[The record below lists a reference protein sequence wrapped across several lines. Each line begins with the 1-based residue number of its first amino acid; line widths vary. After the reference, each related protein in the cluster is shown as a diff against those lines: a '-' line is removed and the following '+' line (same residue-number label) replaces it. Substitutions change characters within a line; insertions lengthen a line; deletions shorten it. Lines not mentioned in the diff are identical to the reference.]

1 MFEDKVIVSQL
12 MTKNVVVANPTNKI
26 SQVLAFFTETN
37 ITHLP
42 VAENDRLLG
51 IISIKDLLRF
61 INKGLQ
67 TGKPVSVEDLDSTFS
82 LEAIMTKDPITLSP
96 SDDVQRARE
105 LLSTGQF
112 SALPVVDNG
121 EILGIISIK
130 DVVRYFNSL

>member
-12 MTKNVVVANPTNKI
+12 MTKNVVVASPTNKI

-42 VAENDRLLG
+42 VAEDDKLLG
-51 IISIKDLLRF
+51 IISIKDLLKF
-61 INKGLQ
+61 ISKGLQ
-67 TGKPVSVEDLDSTFS
+67 SGKAVTVEDLDTTFS
-82 LEAIMTKDPITLSP
+82 IDAIMTKEPITLSP
-96 SDDVQRARE
+96 SDDVQKARE

-112 SALPVVDNG
+112 SALPVVNNG

-130 DVVRYFNSL
+130 DVVRYYNTL

>member
-12 MTKNVVVANPTNKI
+12 MTKNVVVASPNNKI

-51 IISIKDLLRF
+51 IISIKDLLKF
-61 INKGLQ
+61 ISKGLQ
-67 TGKPVSVEDLDSTFS
+67 AGSQVSMDTLDSTFS
-82 LEAIMTKDPITLSP
+82 LDAIMTKEPITLSP
-96 SDDVQRARE
+96 SDDVEKARE
-105 LLSTGQF
+105 LLSTGKF

-130 DVVRYFNSL
+130 DVVRYYNTL

>member
-12 MTKNVVVANPTNKI
+12 MTKNVVVANPSNKI

-51 IISIKDLLRF
+51 IISIKDLLKF
-61 INKGLQ
+61 ISKGLQ
-67 TGKPVSVEDLDSTFS
+67 AGTSVSMESLDSTFS
-82 LEAIMTKDPITLSP
+82 LDAIMTKDPITLSP
-96 SDDVQRARE
+96 SDDVEKARE
-105 LLSTGQF
+105 LLSTGKF

-121 EILGIISIK
+121 DILGIISIK
-130 DVVRYFNSL
+130 DVVRFDNTL